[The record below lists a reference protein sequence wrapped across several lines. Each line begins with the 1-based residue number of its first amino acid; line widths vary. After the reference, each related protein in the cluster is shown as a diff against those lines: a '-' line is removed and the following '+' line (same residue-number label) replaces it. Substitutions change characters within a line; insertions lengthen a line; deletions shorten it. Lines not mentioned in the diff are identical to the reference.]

1 MQMIVQVGKHQ
12 VSLKSLDDWAYY
24 FYLAHRCQV
33 ARDADGTSVLH
44 LLSSFAHGFSR
55 WQEGVGRR
63 LEFLCNYQKVDK
75 MMKQVGKNT
84 QLIEAFKAFEEEQGA
99 GAVLTPVFLFLAR
112 KLDNYKGVMKVDIE
126 EKTCTWN
133 LRGLDGSEE
142 GEGGELSQQPED
154 MDGVVEEFEDVVL
167 DQEGPGVGIHM
178 FIFIVNTI
186 DISALLTHRGQ
197 APVPPSF
204 SLFNRESAGT
214 SRRGAPGR
222 NQLLL
227 PLASGL

>member
-1 MQMIVQVGKHQ
+1 
-12 VSLKSLDDWAYY
+12 
-24 FYLAHRCQV
+24 
-33 ARDADGTSVLH
+33 
-44 LLSSFAHGFSR
+44 
-55 WQEGVGRR
+55 
-63 LEFLCNYQKVDK
+63 
-75 MMKQVGKNT
+75 
-84 QLIEAFKAFEEEQGA
+84 
-99 GAVLTPVFLFLAR
+99 
-112 KLDNYKGVMKVDIE
+112 MKVDIE
-126 EKTCTWN
+126 EKTWN

>member
-1 MQMIVQVGKHQ
+1 MH
-12 VSLKSLDDWAYY
+12 Y
-24 FYLAHRCQV
+24 R
-33 ARDADGTSVLH
+33 
-44 LLSSFAHGFSR
+44 
-55 WQEGVGRR
+55 
-63 LEFLCNYQKVDK
+63 
-75 MMKQVGKNT
+75 
-84 QLIEAFKAFEEEQGA
+84 
-99 GAVLTPVFLFLAR
+99 
-112 KLDNYKGVMKVDIE
+112 
-126 EKTCTWN
+126 TWN

-204 SLFNRESAGT
+204 SLFNRGTAGNISAGSARTKST
-214 SRRGAPGR
+214 SPTTGFRTLSKASMRGVGVLCCAEGR
-222 NQLLL
+222 
-227 PLASGL
+227 